1 MSCLH
6 LRSASTTLFE
16 RLHRTI
22 VDLSG
27 GFRPFTQRARPTLS
41 DRIAVLRQTFR
52 QLTFHLRRG

>member
-22 VDLSG
+22 VDLS
-27 GFRPFTQRARPTLS
+27 TLS

>member
-22 VDLSG
+22 VVLSG
-27 GFRPFTQRARPTLS
+27 VFRPVAERARRTLS
-41 DRIAVLRQTFR
+41 DRIAAVRQTFR
-52 QLTFHLRRG
+52 QLKSHLRRR

>member
-22 VDLSG
+22 VVLSG
-27 GFRPFTQRARPTLS
+27 AFRPVAQRARRTLS
-41 DRIAVLRQTFR
+41 DRIATMWQTFR
-52 QLTFHLRRG
+52 QFTSHLRRR